1 MSDDNRRMPFPPF
14 AFLFFGTAIA
24 TILHHCYRIEQRTIE
39 NPVESNETASEG
51 EEEKHKY
58 KPKRKQVDPKSVKKY
73 KGATKLE
80 VEERK
85 EGDGGKCEGSLLDD
99 EEDTESN
106 DDEHEPDSS
115 ILSLTN
121 EKKNGKNG
129 DKSEES
135 DDLLPF
141 SAKHRNGSSSS
152 LMKNALKNNY
162 ENNNQSSPV
171 EESQETVALPLS
183 LQSLSKNELEYDPS
197 NDSEAVTPQV
207 FQQPRQPHHHHR
219 SSSSSS
225 SPPPGKRI
233 SSASSLLLR
242 EENEEID
249 EEQNNN
255 KNNKNNEKNNN
266 SHLSLQDL
274 DQSVVSVVSS
284 FSAEDDP
291 GMNFSQ
297 ELQEFSQLYQHQQ
310 QEQQEQRKSLTIPH
324 LTSFPTAFFS
334 SSVAEL
340 LPESA
345 EPSPMNIN
353 NNNNNSNSNSSS
365 MNIKKK
371 TRNNNPHNTQNSNN
385 NSKTNSLRRPLSLL
399 TKESNYSIN
408 TFFSP
413 EDEAK
418 MIPIDTSP
426 EITPMNQNNNH
437 NINLH
442 SISVDNYNLDDNN
455 NNNNNE
461 IVQNNNNNDN
471 NDHHLADNHQNTSFD
486 DHNNSNRAPSPSMS
500 SINSSAC
507 SSAII
512 YKSGSANRVARSS
525 SGHSFLSNSSS
536 YSVSALPWNYG
547 STGNNNNTKGNSR
560 LQQDYHN
567 NSVNSDLR
575 SVSSVASASGR
586 SLRSVSSAS
595 SISSEKLRKQLER
608 RKLIEKISFHYIKQL
623 DDYIRQRRDFYAP
636 GYYYNVFKLF
646 KGIHPPKQLKLHT
659 IKDFRRFLKYHSHY
673 FRLSSNQK
681 SVELMFL
688 TQPIPDFDK
697 IRADEERELEID
709 DLGNS
714 RSFSASFDEKEKDNH
729 SYSSN
734 NNSSKTGTKNSLKEE
749 KEKSVPVRSSSQLTE
764 TKTNNKNNNNNS
776 NPTAWFGSYHCV
788 SHYCDK
794 KWNSVHSFPN
804 TYQLCPRCHTRV
816 FPFEL
821 RPLQE
826 EDKDYND
833 SDEDEDEL
841 EDDDN
846 EGGGGQGNQRRK
858 SVKRLSI
865 LQKKRESD
873 AAQQQ
878 QQKQQEQDQNE
889 QLREG
894 GEGGGLLFDDSA
906 YPPEGLDSS
915 IIKSVSS
922 ADQFFDYPHDLE
934 LFNESNGNVMN
945 DDDDDDGSD
954 KLIFSP

>member
-14 AFLFFGTAIA
+14 AFLFFGTAVA

-39 NPVESNETASEG
+39 TPVESNESASEG
-51 EEEKHKY
+51 EEEKQKY
-58 KPKRKQVDPKSVKKY
+58 KPKRKQVDAKSLKKY
-73 KGATKLE
+73 QGATKLE

-85 EGDGGKCEGSLLDD
+85 QGDGRKSESSHLDD

-106 DDEHEPDSS
+106 DEEHRPDSS
-115 ILSLTN
+115 ALLQTN
-121 EKKNGKNG
+121 EKKNGNNSHN
-129 DKSEES
+129 SEES

-152 LMKNALKNNY
+152 LVKNALKNNY
-162 ENNNQSSPV
+162 ESNNKSSPV
-171 EESQETVALPLS
+171 EEPQEPAVLPLS
-183 LQSLSKNELEYDPS
+183 LPSLSKNELEYDPT
-197 NDSEAVTPQV
+197 NDSEAATPKV
-207 FQQPRQPHHHHR
+207 FKQPRQPHNPHR

-225 SPPPGKRI
+225 SPPPGIRI
-233 SSASSLLLR
+233 SSASSLLLK

-249 EEQNNN
+249 EQHNNR
-255 KNNKNNEKNNN
+255 KEKNNEKNNN

-297 ELQEFSQLYQHQQ
+297 ELQEFSHLYQHQQ

-353 NNNNNSNSNSSS
+353 NNNKNSSNNSSS
-365 MNIKKK
+365 LNVMKKK
-371 TRNNNPHNTQNSNN
+371 KDKHNNTSNN

-426 EITPMNQNNNH
+426 EITPMNQNNDNNDNNRNNN
-437 NINLH
+437 NINMD

-455 NNNNNE
+455 NNNE
-461 IVQNNNNNDN
+461 MVQNKNNNINPYN
-471 NDHHLADNHQNTSFD
+471 YNHQNTSFD
-486 DHNNSNRAPSPSMS
+486 DHNNRNRAPSPSMS

-512 YKSGSANRVARSS
+512 YKSGSGNRVARSS

-560 LQQDYHN
+560 FQQDYHN

-608 RKLIEKISFHYIKQL
+608 RKMIEKISFHYIKQL

-646 KGIHPPKQLKLHT
+646 KGIHPSKQLKLHS

-734 NNSSKTGTKNSLKEE
+734 NNNNNNSKMGTKKSLKEE
-749 KEKSVPVRSSSQLTE
+749 KEKSIPVRSSSQLTE
-764 TKTNNKNNNNNS
+764 TMTKTNSTNN
-776 NPTAWFGSYHCV
+776 PPAWFGTYHCV

-794 KWNSVHSFPN
+794 KWNSIHSFPN

-821 RPLQE
+821 RPLQD

-841 EDDDN
+841 EDADH
-846 EGGGGQGNQRRK
+846 EGGGGQGGNQRRK

-878 QQKQQEQDQNE
+878 PQQE
-889 QLREG
+889 G
-894 GEGGGLLFDDSA
+894 GGGGGGLLFDDSA

-945 DDDDDDGSD
+945 GDDDDDEDGSD